1 MKKLVLEKLSWERL
15 VYLAQLKDKKELV
28 LIFTHENY

>member
-15 VYLAQLKDKKELV
+15 VYLAQFKDKKELV